1 MYSTADYMDMAILLV
16 LWVVLMW
23 ASKLVLDGF
32 WSEFDV
38 VAVSDPFVLFSA
50 FCIGTFVF
58 LCIFSLLPELGE
70 QVLQEVC

>member
-1 MYSTADYMDMAILLV
+1 MYSIADYMDMLVLLV

-32 WSEFDV
+32 WAEFDV
-38 VAVSDPFVLFSA
+38 VEISNFFVLFSA